1 MEEFWR
7 DARGLVPDSGKK
19 KAALAAIS
27 RAVEEKNIELTPSL
41 WEIFLTELKYISP
54 YFWILHGGMAA
65 VVFALIKRA
74 AEDSGGL
81 IECLRWGSIAAALM
95 GVLICGSLGKHF
107 SAGMAEMEQSCFLN
121 LSQVWTM
128 KMILT
133 GSVDILVL
141 LLFSGEI
148 ARSIQVLYGQ
158 ICVYLLAPF
167 VLSNVCCMLL
177 IMYVRG
183 SRGRYGQLA
192 IALLSGIIAALPPTV
207 PHAYEIQY
215 LWVWGLWM
223 VSGTGILAWQ
233 IRSMYRKF
241 ARGEVLCWN

>member
-1 MEEFWR
+1 MEWFWR
-7 DARGLVPDSGKK
+7 DAGEIVPDSGKK

-27 RAVEEKNIELTPSL
+27 RAIEEKNIGFTPSL

-54 YFWILHGGMAA
+54 YFWILQGGMVA

-74 AEDSGGL
+74 VENSGGL

-133 GSVDILVL
+133 GSVDILIL

-148 ARSIQVLYGQ
+148 ARSAQVLYGQ

-223 VSGTGILAWQ
+223 VSGIGILAWQ